1 MANPALVSVVRTE
14 REQDIDDGDGSFD
27 TIIIAS
33 YSITF
38 SAAAGQECDTLI
50 VILDQAHSIN
60 VDFYDVSTP
69 EHVQAIE
76 EFLLNN
82 LQEWKSDKFSI
93 DDVDVSFTPDC
104 PQDVKAQWSN
114 LNERLK
120 DDFSEYIDRS
130 CAQEQK
136 RDDN

>member
-14 REQDIDDGDGSFD
+14 SERDIDDGDGSFD
-27 TIIIAS
+27 TIITAS

-38 SAAAGQECDTLI
+38 SAAAGQKCDTLF

-60 VDFYDVSTP
+60 VDFKCVSTL

-82 LQEWKSDKFSI
+82 LQEWK
-93 DDVDVSFTPDC
+93 
-104 PQDVKAQWSN
+104 
-114 LNERLK
+114 
-120 DDFSEYIDRS
+120 
-130 CAQEQK
+130 
-136 RDDN
+136 